1 VLGGLAGTVF
11 AVLTTSEILI
21 VDSTGWKLLLRQK
34 HRRDRDPSLI
44 MKVYSSQDGMLVIKN
59 VNLVTHIFLYSR
71 LTPLITVHQISEDVP
86 YSWLDTPFD
95 LPLPRHSTDLTRPM
109 PNFGFVIIP
118 SEIALNGQSTPS
130 PETSITTYR
139 LQPDLGIV
147 GDMYA
152 TIQSEIRNLA
162 TKATVKQTETLSPRL
177 TKRELNM
184 ESDNDNLMRRSN
196 IKIDFSDIARIVLP
210 SSASVESAGR
220 EAVNRLKNEVVTMVE
235 RDNVKFNIMYPF
247 IGTLTIGS
255 GKNTLVCYRSI
266 QRC

>member
-1 VLGGLAGTVF
+1 
-11 AVLTTSEILI
+11 
-21 VDSTGWKLLLRQK
+21 
-34 HRRDRDPSLI
+34 
-44 MKVYSSQDGMLVIKN
+44 
-59 VNLVTHIFLYSR
+59 
-71 LTPLITVHQISEDVP
+71 
-86 YSWLDTPFD
+86 
-95 LPLPRHSTDLTRPM
+95 M

-184 ESDNDNLMRRSN
+184 ESDDDNLMRRSN

-235 RDNVKFNIMYPF
+235 RDNVKFNTMYPF

-266 QRC
+266 QRR